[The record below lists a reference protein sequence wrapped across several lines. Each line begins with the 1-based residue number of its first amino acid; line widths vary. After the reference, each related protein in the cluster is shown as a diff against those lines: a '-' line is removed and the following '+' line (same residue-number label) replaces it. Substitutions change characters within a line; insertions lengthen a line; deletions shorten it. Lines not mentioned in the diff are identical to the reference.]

1 VIWLELALVL
11 ACILIGSRV
20 GGVGLGTVAAI
31 GLAILVFAFGLPPA
45 SPPGAVLGMIL
56 AVVTA
61 ASTMEAAG
69 GMDWLVSV
77 ADRALRKKP
86 GAITFV
92 APAVAYVFTFMAGTG
107 HIAYALLPVIA
118 EVSRKAGV
126 RPERPMSIAVI
137 ASQQAITACPIS
149 AATVALLGILTGSN
163 IQLGDILL
171 ICVPA
176 TFLGCMIGAL
186 SVAWRGKELAD
197 DPDYQRR
204 LKEGAI
210 EPAAALRKLAPAEL
224 LRARGSVLV
233 FMAAAV
239 GVVILGLFPQLR
251 PSWEAAA
258 AAGAEP
264 GTAETAVTTEQL
276 SMTHAIMILM
286 VAAAGV
292 NMLVFKADA
301 EKSVRGG
308 LMRAGVVAV
317 IAILGIAW
325 LGTCFFEGN
334 RAEILGAIS
343 GTVAQA
349 PWVFALGL
357 FVLSI
362 LLYSQ
367 AATVVALMPAGLAL
381 GIPAP
386 FLIAMFP
393 AVNGYFFLPTYGTV
407 VAAINFDRS
416 GTTRTGTWLLNH
428 SFMRP
433 GLVATAASIGIG
445 FAIAAVVY
453 G

>member
-1 VIWLELALVL
+1 LIWLEFAIVL
-11 ACILIGSRV
+11 ACIFVGSRL
-20 GGVGLGTVAAI
+20 GGIGLGTIAAL
-31 GLAILVFAFGLPPA
+31 GLAVLVFAFGLPPA

-69 GMDWLVSV
+69 GMDYLVAI
-77 ADRALRKKP
+77 ADRLLRKKP

-107 HIAYALLPVIA
+107 HVVYALLPVIA
-118 EVSRKAGV
+118 EVARKAGV

-149 AATVALLGILTGSN
+149 AATVALIGILSGSRVE
-163 IQLGDILL
+163 LGTILL
-171 ICVPA
+171 VCVPS

-186 SVAWRGKELAD
+186 SVAWRGRELAD
-197 DPDYQRR
+197 DPDYQALLKSGR
-204 LKEGAI
+204 L
-210 EPAAALRKLAPAEL
+210 EPAAAPRALAPAEL
-224 LRARGSVLV
+224 GRARGSVLV
-233 FMAAAV
+233 FLAAAV
-239 GVVILGLFPQLR
+239 GVVVLGLFPGLR

-264 GTAETAVTTEQL
+264 GTAETAVESL

-286 VAAAGV
+286 VAAAGL
-292 NMLVFKADA
+292 NMLLFRADA
-301 EKSVRGG
+301 DKAVRGG

-317 IAILGIAW
+317 VAILGIAW

-334 RAEILGAIS
+334 RAAILGAIDQ
-343 GTVAQA
+343 TVEHS
-349 PWVFALGL
+349 PWIFSLGL
-357 FVLSI
+357 FALSI

-367 AATVVALMPAGLAL
+367 AATVTALMPAGVAL

-407 VAAINFDRS
+407 VAAINFDRT
-416 GTTRTGTWLLNH
+416 GTTRTGSWVLNH

-433 GLVATAASIGIG
+433 GLVATASALAIG
-445 FAIAAVVY
+445 FAIAATLPR
-453 G
+453 

>member
-1 VIWLELALVL
+1 VIWLEFALVL
-11 ACILIGSRV
+11 ACIFVGSRV
-20 GGVGLGTVAAI
+20 GGIGLGTVAAI
-31 GLAILVFAFGLPPA
+31 GLAILVFVFGLPPA
-45 SPPGAVLGMIL
+45 SPPGAVLAMIL

-61 ASTMEAAG
+61 AATMEAAG
-69 GMDWLVSV
+69 GMDYLVTV
-77 ADRALRKKP
+77 AEGALRKKP

-107 HIAYALLPVIA
+107 HVAYAVLPVIA
-118 EVSRKAGV
+118 EVARKAGV

-149 AATVALLGILTGSN
+149 AATVALLGILSGAD
-163 IQLGDILL
+163 IDLADILL

-176 TFLGCMIGAL
+176 TFLGCMVGAL

-197 DPDYQRR
+197 DPEYQALLKSGRLEPAVAVRR
-204 LKEGAI
+204 LQ
-210 EPAAALRKLAPAEL
+210 PAEL

-233 FMAAAV
+233 FLGAAA
-239 GVVILGLFPQLR
+239 GIVILGLFPDLR
-251 PSWEAAA
+251 PSWEVAA

-264 GTAETAVTTEQL
+264 GTAETAATTESL

-292 NMLVFKADA
+292 NMLLFKAEADKA
-301 EKSVRGG
+301 VRGG
-308 LMRAGVVAV
+308 LMRAGIVAV
-317 IAILGIAW
+317 VAILGIAW

-334 RAEILGAIS
+334 RAAILGTIS
-343 GTVAQA
+343 STVAES
-349 PWVFALGL
+349 PWVFAIGL

-367 AATVVALMPAGLAL
+367 AATVVALMPAGVAL

-416 GTTRTGTWLLNH
+416 GTTRTGSWVLNH

-433 GLVATAASIGIG
+433 GLVATVASLAIG
-445 FAIAAVVY
+445 FAIAAAIHR
-453 G
+453 